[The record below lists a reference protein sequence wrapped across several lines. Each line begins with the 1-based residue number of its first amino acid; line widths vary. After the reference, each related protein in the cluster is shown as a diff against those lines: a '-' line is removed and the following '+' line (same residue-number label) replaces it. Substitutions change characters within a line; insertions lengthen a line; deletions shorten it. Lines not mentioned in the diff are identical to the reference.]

1 MKLVSAFL
9 PPWVKPAL
17 LAGALIAA
25 AAGGWTANG
34 WRLERAAAEKRAE
47 DSRRTAQAEHNER
60 QREATWNASQQEI
73 NHAAALAQ
81 THIVDDRRAAD
92 AAHQRLLDAARASAA
107 GAAGPDPGAEPACAA
122 ASGALAVCTD
132 VLGRAD
138 EAAGELAAALDQ
150 SRIAGFAC
158 ERSYQSLI
166 EPAQPA
172 REGGRLDE

>member
-1 MKLVSAFL
+1 MIKPLLV
-9 PPWVKPAL
+9 
-17 LAGALIAA
+17 AGVLIAA
-25 AAGGWTANG
+25 GTVGWTVNG

-73 NHAAALAQ
+73 NRVAALAQ
-81 THIVDDRRAAD
+81 THIADDRRAAD
-92 AAHQRLLDAARASAA
+92 AAHLRVLDAARAAAA
-107 GAAGPDPGAEPACAA
+107 GAAGPDPGAEPTCAPA
-122 ASGALAVCTD
+122 LGALAVCTD

-158 ERSYQSLI
+158 ERSYDSLI
-166 EPAQPA
+166 EPTAPA